1 MRELSVT
8 QGTGKYSPVEPRK
21 KKQNN
26 KARRLMGRVE
36 WEMGGTAGLSEY
48 SEQRRRGRQ
57 QRPEGHELLSWLS
70 D

>member
-1 MRELSVT
+1 
-8 QGTGKYSPVEPRK
+8 
-21 KKQNN
+21 
-26 KARRLMGRVE
+26 MGRVE